1 MESKSHCVRALDQ
14 TVPDNRDG
22 LKLEKIMKKFLLG
35 TVALVALGTASAVA
49 ADLPART
56 YTKAPVYVAPVFN
69 WTGFYAGV
77 HLGGAFAGGD
87 NINDLYGNGYRAST
101 SGGFLGGG
109 QIGYNWQFSPNWV
122 LGLEGDISGLD
133 YKRSVTVYGD
143 YLQQK
148 TDWLASITGRLG
160 YTWGPGMI
168 YAKGGVAFRDNG
180 GFSTTNT
187 YYSADNKSTGYTVG
201 GGLEYMFAP
210 AWSAK
215 VEYQYYNFDK
225 STVYYRGVADARYD
239 SDIHTV
245 KVGVNYHFNWG
256 GPVVAKY

>member
-1 MESKSHCVRALDQ
+1 
-14 TVPDNRDG
+14 
-22 LKLEKIMKKFLLG
+22 MKKILLAA
-35 TVALVALGTASAVA
+35 TVAALSSTSVFA
-49 ADLPART
+49 ADLAARP
-56 YTKAPVYVAPVFN
+56 YTKAPAPAYVAPIYN
-69 WTGFYAGV
+69 WTGFYLGA
-77 HLGGAFAGGD
+77 HLGGAFAGGN
-87 NINDLYGNGYRAST
+87 NITDLDGAGYSAST
-101 SGGFLGGG
+101 KGGFLGGG

-122 LGLEGDISGLD
+122 FGIEGDISGLD
-133 YKRSVTVYGD
+133 YKRSVVDGAGQL
-143 YLQQK
+143 LQQK
-148 TDWLASITGRLG
+148 TDWLASVTGRLG

-180 GFSTTNT
+180 GFSSTDPL
-187 YYSADNKSTGYTVG
+187 YAVDNKSTGYTVG

-225 STVYYRGVADARYD
+225 SNLYWSGAPAARYD

-245 KVGVNYHFNWG
+245 KAGINYHFNWG